1 MRAEPMTA
9 HPQRKTF
16 AKHFVGVTSALRSL
30 AAGLA
35 VTFVL
40 AVSMSGRATAE
51 STYSFDTTPGK
62 LPKTVIP
69 VHYAIELT
77 PDLKSLGI
85 AGVEV
90 VDVEVREPTARL
102 VLNAVDITLGA
113 ASIDEDTQAA
123 EIKLDAAAETATL
136 TFPKVLAAGA
146 HRLRIG
152 FTARI
157 NAFGRGLFFVDYPTN
172 SGVKRML
179 ASHLEPADA
188 RRIFPCWDEPAFKAT
203 FALTVT
209 VPRNFLGV
217 GNMPVTREEP
227 VAPDLK
233 QVAFAPTPKMSSYLF
248 VFAAGELERLTA
260 ETDGVTVGVV
270 TTAGK
275 REQGRFA
282 LENAVKLLD
291 YYNNYFGI
299 KYPLPKLDLIAVP
312 GGIGG
317 AMENWG
323 GIVFFESRLLFDP
336 STNADT
342 ARRGI
347 FSVLAHEMAHLWFG
361 DLVTMGW
368 WDNLW
373 LNESFASW
381 MQEKAAEHFYPQWQT
396 WLNGYGQKQYAMA
409 LDARRTSHPIQQTVA
424 DHSEA
429 IAAFDGI
436 TYNKGQ
442 ALIRMLENHL
452 GERAFANGIR
462 NYMAAHA
469 YGNTTTADLW
479 QALESAAGKP
489 VTGIAASFTEQDGV
503 PLIVAET
510 SCSGDTQRMTLR
522 QDRFAI
528 VPASSSPASTQ
539 ATVLPPRTWQVP
551 ISVGPL
557 RITQPAEHLL
567 LQGSSDIAAGSC
579 GEAVKVNLGDVG
591 YYRTEYGPNSRAAL
605 AKSLAL
611 MTPDDRVN
619 FLADSWALVQA
630 GRAEPPSY
638 LALIEEISRDDRRA
652 VWDQAIGALTT
663 LDRLAR
669 DRAERPALRGYARAR
684 LRPLFDR
691 LGWDGSGSGDDEN
704 TLLRAS
710 LISALGQFGDE
721 DILAEARRRFVA
733 FLQDPQSLP
742 NALRDPVTHLVG
754 VSANSAS
761 YDTLLA
767 LARKSTVT
775 NERLRY
781 YYAAASARDATLA
794 RATLA
799 LTLTDELPNTIVG
812 GLINTVA
819 ASGEQPDLAWEF
831 VKENFDALAA
841 RLGPSFRDA
850 FIATFMTN
858 FGDDAHA
865 AELAHFAPAQA
876 TSGGRVITARALET
890 IAISADLKT
899 RALPAVNA
907 WIKAQNGGRP

>member
-1 MRAEPMTA
+1 MIAAR
-9 HPQRKTF
+9 PQRQTF
-16 AKHFVGVTSALRSL
+16 TKDSPGMARAVCHL

-35 VTFVL
+35 ATVVL
-40 AVSMSGRATAE
+40 ALLLSGKAVAE
-51 STYSFDTTPGK
+51 PGYSFDTTPGK
-62 LPKTVIP
+62 LSKAVIP
-69 VHYAIELT
+69 LHYAIELT
-77 PDLKSLGI
+77 PDLASLRLE
-85 AGVEV
+85 GVEA
-90 VDVEVREPTARL
+90 VDIEVREPTARL
-102 VLNAVDITLGA
+102 TLNAVDLT
-113 ASIDEDTQAA
+113 
-123 EIKLDAAAETATL
+123 LDAATVDDDAQRADVALDAASETATL
-136 TFPKVLAAGA
+136 TFPKALGAGA

-157 NAFGRGLFFVDYPTN
+157 NAFGRGLFFVDYPTDN
-172 SGVKRML
+172 GVKRML
-179 ASHLEPADA
+179 SSQLEPADA

-209 VPRNFLGV
+209 VPRTFLAV
-217 GNMPVTREEP
+217 SNMPVAREEP
-227 VAPDLK
+227 VAPDKK

-260 ETDGVTVGVV
+260 EADGVTVGVV

-291 YYNNYFGI
+291 YYDDYFGI

-312 GGIGG
+312 GGFGG

-323 GIVFFESRLLFDP
+323 GITFFESRLLFDP
-336 STNADT
+336 STNPDT

-347 FSVLAHEMAHLWFG
+347 FSVLAHEMAHQWFG

-373 LNESFASW
+373 LNEGFASW

-409 LDARRTSHPIQQTVA
+409 LDARRTSHPIQQPVA

-429 IAAFDGI
+429 NAAFDGI

-452 GERAFANGIR
+452 GEGPFRSGIR
-462 NYMAAHA
+462 KYMAAHA

-522 QDRFAI
+522 QDRFVI
-528 VPASSSPASTQ
+528 VPGPSSPASPP

-557 RITQPAEHLL
+557 RATQQAEHLL
-567 LQGSSDIAAGSC
+567 LAGSSDIAAGSC

-591 YYRTEYGPNSRAAL
+591 YYRTEYGPNSRTTL

-611 MTPDDRVN
+611 MTQDDRVN

-638 LALIEEISRDDRRA
+638 LALIEQINRDDRRA
-652 VWDQAIGALTT
+652 VWDQAIGSLAT

-669 DRAERPALRGYARAR
+669 DRAERPALQGYARAR

-721 DILAEARRRFVA
+721 DILAEARRRFAA

-754 VSANSAS
+754 ISADRAS
-761 YDTLLA
+761 HDTLLA

-799 LTLTDELPNTIVG
+799 LTLTDELPSTIVG

-819 ASGEQPDLAWEF
+819 SSGEQPDLAWEF
-831 VKENFDALAA
+831 VQTNFDALSAKQ
-841 RLGPSFRDA
+841 GPSFRDA
-850 FIATFMTN
+850 FVANFMTN
-858 FGDDAHA
+858 FSDDAHA
-865 AELAHFAPAQA
+865 AELSHFAPAQA

-899 RALPAVNA
+899 RALPAVDA
-907 WIKAQNGGRP
+907 WIKGHNGGRP